1 MALGA
6 EPRTVIRMMLV
17 ESSLLLTAGIVIGVA
32 LAAIALRYAEGLLY
46 GLTPLD
52 VTSFGLAISMLGFAS
67 LLGAWFPARRA
78 SKLDPAVA
86 LRE

>member
-1 MALGA
+1 
-6 EPRTVIRMMLV
+6 
-17 ESSLLLTAGIVIGVA
+17 
-32 LAAIALRYAEGLLY
+32 
-46 GLTPLD
+46 LTPLD